1 MTDPLLDYH
10 NDLPVELSAPDI
22 TEYRESNS
30 GVEYIHTMDSGKPGP
45 HVLISAVVHGNE
57 LCGAIAADW
66 LLQQAAKPVAG
77 RLSVGFMNVEA
88 YLSYD
93 ADHPN
98 RSRWVDEDFNRLWG
112 PGVLADP
119 KRTITSE
126 VRRVHVGAKRLDS
139 RLKPQIAILFIVIC
153 LFDPVGDTTIRT
165 HPKTRVPRNKMG
177 AC

>member
-1 MTDPLLDYH
+1 VTDPLLDYH

-66 LLQQAAKPVAG
+66 LLKQAVKPVAG

-88 YLSYD
+88 YSSYD
-93 ADHPN
+93 LNTLIALVGWTKTSIACGGPAFSLTPHAESPAN
-98 RSRWVDEDFNRLWG
+98 SSERAPFSRFLRQW
-112 PGVLADP
+112 
-119 KRTITSE
+119 TYCST
-126 VRRVHVGAKRLDS
+126 
-139 RLKPQIAILFIVIC
+139 FIRC
-153 LFDPVGDTTIRT
+153 NNPVY
-165 HPKTRVPRNKMG
+165 P
-177 AC
+177 

>member
-22 TEYRESNS
+22 REYRESNS

-66 LLQQAAKPVAG
+66 LLRQAVKPVAG

-98 RSRWVDEDFNRLWG
+98 RSRWVDEDLS
-112 PGVLADP
+112 L
-119 KRTITSE
+119 I
-126 VRRVHVGAKRLDS
+126 H
-139 RLKPQIAILFIVIC
+139 I
-153 LFDPVGDTTIRT
+153 
-165 HPKTRVPRNKMG
+165 
-177 AC
+177 